1 MTAYP
6 PLRRWSSLASP
17 PIHAVEIASA
27 PCAPRALAG
36 VLASI
41 TAEDLADSA
50 FLVIRLGPIEGDD
63 IQRAVEAVNQARVAA
78 RICLAVDRATL
89 RQLDVESLDA
99 ERVGLMLDDVDAGTP
114 LCDLASDIIEA
125 VRFRAEF
132 VALASRDLRLGCA
145 LDAMLGFAKDLGLCT
160 LGPAMA
166 SNDASFAAR
175 AEFDYVPVP
184 LAVESVS
191 PEPPQRSARAEGRA
205 LPVPQLSR

>member
-17 PIHAVEIASA
+17 RIHAVEIASA

-63 IQRAVEAVNQARVAA
+63 IQRAVESVNQARVAA

-145 LDAMLGFAKDLGLCT
+145 KDLGLCT

-166 SNDASFAAR
+166 SNDASFAAH
-175 AEFDYVPVP
+175 AEFDYVPMP

-191 PEPPQRSARAEGRA
+191 PEPPQRNARAE
-205 LPVPQLSR
+205 

>member
-78 RICLAVDRATL
+78 RICLAGDRGTL
-89 RQLDVESLDA
+89 RHIDGESLEA
-99 ERVGLMLDDVDAGTP
+99 GRGGLRVDG
-114 LCDLASDIIEA
+114 
-125 VRFRAEF
+125 
-132 VALASRDLRLGCA
+132 
-145 LDAMLGFAKDLGLCT
+145 
-160 LGPAMA
+160 
-166 SNDASFAAR
+166 
-175 AEFDYVPVP
+175 
-184 LAVESVS
+184 
-191 PEPPQRSARAEGRA
+191 
-205 LPVPQLSR
+205 